1 MPNRQLTKTELE
13 DLFQPLHQLVT
24 ARLNEL
30 SGGDQ
35 QLRWA
40 LRRKLA
46 KSLSYGER
54 GTPMHRRRIK
64 ALKRAEQGGLCA
76 ICRQPLPERD
86 CILDRLQAMR
96 GYTVEN
102 TRLLCRECD
111 FKVQSERKF
120 A

>member
-1 MPNRQLTKTELE
+1 MPNRQLTKTEIQ
-13 DLFQPLHQLVT
+13 DLFQPLHAFVT
-24 ARLNEL
+24 SRLQEI
-30 SGGDQ
+30 SGGDAE
-35 QLRWA
+35 LLWA
-40 LRRKLA
+40 LRRKLV

-54 GTPMHRRRIK
+54 GTPMHRRGIK
-64 ALKRAEQGGLCA
+64 ALKRAEQQGLCA

-102 TRLLCRECD
+102 TRLLCRDCD